1 MHETL
6 IWQKDG
12 YVINLINLHLNL
24 STQWPITPLMPPKHK
39 EIAGHVLNKYKVQ
52 IHNRLVMI
60 FSEAIYGY
68 K

>member
-39 EIAGHVLNKYKVQ
+39 EIAGHVLNKYKV
-52 IHNRLVMI
+52 
-60 FSEAIYGY
+60 
-68 K
+68 